1 MEITE
6 SDLTR
11 LILAAL
17 WREYPDGL
25 WYRRNTGAA
34 MINGHLVR
42 YGVPGMA
49 DIGGIWR
56 ARAYEIEI
64 KTAKGRQTEEQKNW
78 QRAVERAGGTYLLW
92 RSVDDVKSL
101 SISA

>member
-1 MEITE
+1 
-6 SDLTR
+6 
-11 LILAAL
+11 
-17 WREYPDGL
+17 
-25 WYRRNTGAA
+25 

-49 DIGGIWR
+49 DIAGIWR
-56 ARAYEIEI
+56 ARPYEIEI
-64 KTAKGRQTEEQKNW
+64 KLTKGRQTQEQKNW

-92 RSVDDVKSL
+92 RSVEDVKSL